1 MVKSSSRGK
10 YNRGKARARA
20 RRSPRRTGTTGWT
33 AGIAA
38 IVILGIV
45 GIVLAKSANNQA
57 GGLKIGDH
65 WHAAFGVNVCG
76 TWLPN
81 PPETARDS
89 NNLIIRHGTDVYA
102 GIHTHAD
109 GLIHFE
115 PETTDDT
122 GTHATV
128 GRFFK
133 YSGWSLSAD
142 SFTFDQGVKQRNGDT
157 CPAASQPAAKGTV
170 IWAVNGVAH
179 AGSLADYRPN
189 NGDRIVLAFLPAGKT
204 AASLGNPPSAASLP
218 QAGSN
223 SPPNSG
229 VSQQT
234 VPTPAPPST
243 AAPSSSAAP
252 SPSTSK
258 P

>member
-89 NNLIIRHGTDVYA
+89 TNLIVRHGTDVYA

-128 GRFFK
+128 G
-133 YSGWSLSAD
+133 YSLL
-142 SFTFDQGVKQRNGDT
+142 DQ
-157 CPAASQPAAKGTV
+157 
-170 IWAVNGVAH
+170 VARARAYLRG
-179 AGSLADYRPN
+179 AGLRA
-189 NGDRIVLAFLPAGKT
+189 GDRCAL
-204 AASLGNPPSAASLP
+204 LG
-218 QAGSN
+218 
-223 SPPNSG
+223 PNSIRWAAIDLALMADR
-229 VSQQT
+229 VDDPPRRKSANK
-234 VPTPAPPST
+234 PANADLPEIRINLHFRKYGAVRVRCIVALRERIWRSV
-243 AAPSSSAAP
+243 ALALDGCAPG
-252 SPSTSK
+252 TR
-258 P
+258 